1 MKLAVVLSTN
11 HAETNWNAFRLANL
25 ALSKGDMVTI
35 FLTGEGVEYQ
45 QASSPQFNIK
55 EQVETFLQSDKAGI
69 IACGTCMAIRKQGSS
84 QECPE
89 GGIEDYTVWSP
100 TATRFS
106 PFEIYIWILI
116 TQSLQK
122 NHLMR
127 Q

>member
-89 GGIEDYTVWSP
+89 GGIEDLY
-100 TATRFS
+100 
-106 PFEIYIWILI
+106 
-116 TQSLQK
+116 SLVADSDK
-122 NHLMR
+122 VLTF
-127 Q
+127 